1 MITRLLSEEETD
13 LVTVTNPLSFGR
25 RDVIRLKTHRYLAVD
40 CRQQF
45 VTMPDGSEELHIS
58 GLPLAGFESKCF
70 ALTDSYVRKQC
81 PFQYENRVL
90 TTPFARVT
98 FDENGAIASFVDLAA
113 NRELRGSG
121 LPLNTFLFGEDIS
134 NAWDTWDIDADIESK
149 LHPCD
154 ALESFQVVAD
164 GDTEFR
170 IRTTYRLSPKSTLK
184 QDMVFYAD
192 SPRVDFETVVDW
204 NDAHR
209 LLKAAF
215 DVSVRSDYATQEIQY
230 GNLKRSTKRNT
241 TVEQASFEVC
251 NHKFTDLSEPNYGIA
266 LLNDCKY
273 GISVNGSNIA
283 LTLHKGGAK
292 PDPRAD
298 AGIHTFTYAFLP
310 HEGGFRAENAV
321 AGGYELN
328 YPVLSAMGGKVNR
341 TLFTI
346 DKTNIIAEAV
356 KPCEESQRAFIL
368 RLYEAE
374 GTYTN
379 ATLTPCEA
387 VTEMV
392 LCDMLENERE
402 STDGRLQ
409 FRPFEIKT
417 IKMKY

>member
-1 MITRLLSEEETD
+1 M
-13 LVTVTNPLSFGR
+13 
-25 RDVIRLKTHRYLAVD
+25 
-40 CRQQF
+40 
-45 VTMPDGSEELHIS
+45 
-58 GLPLAGFESKCF
+58 
-70 ALTDSYVRKQC
+70 
-81 PFQYENRVL
+81 
-90 TTPFARVT
+90 
-98 FDENGAIASFVDLAA
+98 
-113 NRELRGSG
+113 
-121 LPLNTFLFGEDIS
+121 
-134 NAWDTWDIDADIESK
+134 
-149 LHPCD
+149 
-154 ALESFQVVAD
+154 
-164 GDTEFR
+164 
-170 IRTTYRLSPKSTLK
+170 
-184 QDMVFYAD
+184 
-192 SPRVDFETVVDW
+192 DW

-209 LLKAAF
+209 LLKVAF

-273 GISVNGSNIA
+273 GISVNASNMA

-298 AGIHTFTYAFLP
+298 AGIHAFTYAFLP
-310 HEGGFRAENAV
+310 HAGGFRAENAV

-328 YPVLSAMGGKVNR
+328 YPVLSAVGGKRNR

-346 DKTNIIAEAV
+346 DKANIIAETV

-387 VTEMV
+387 VTEAV
-392 LCDMLENERE
+392 LCDMLENELE
-402 STDGRLQ
+402 ATDGRLQ
-409 FRPFEIKT
+409 FCPFEIKT